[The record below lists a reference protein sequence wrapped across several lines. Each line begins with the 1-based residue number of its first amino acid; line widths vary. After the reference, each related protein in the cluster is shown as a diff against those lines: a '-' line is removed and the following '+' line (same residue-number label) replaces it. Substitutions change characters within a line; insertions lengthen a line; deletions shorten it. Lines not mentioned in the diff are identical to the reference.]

1 MLGRVSAVIISL
13 MVVSTLGFL
22 LGCSSSGSSNPASS
36 TAPYT
41 QVVTIAATGG
51 SMQSAAGGKP
61 FSAPLAVSVAVNGAT
76 FSGEKVT
83 FSAPTSG
90 ASGTFANGSTTE
102 DDITDAKGVATSST
116 FTANSVGGAYMVTAT
131 VTGAKPLSFSLTN
144 IAVTPFA
151 FSMSGQDASGGYYA
165 LAGAIVLDSDGN
177 VISGEQDYNDG
188 GFGYASPEPKGD
200 LITGGTLTI
209 PSGSRAGQGTL
220 TLNTNNTN
228 LGLNADGVEVFAVQF
243 VNAKHALIT
252 QFDGF
257 ATSSGSLDLQT
268 LPNALDGNYAFAVSG
283 FDASDTPVAYGGVF
297 SASGV
302 AASGVVDTNDA
313 DNLGVTMDKAF
324 TWTIAGPDGY
334 GRGTLKGIKVG
345 GSGVTLNY
353 YVIGPEA
360 VRLIDVDAYDSAAGS
375 AFGQGAGSFSNASLG
390 SSVLAMNGSVLAQ
403 FGALG
408 QFTTSNTGS
417 SPASFAGVGDES
429 EPANGVI
436 STETAKINGS
446 YSVASDGY
454 GSLTFNTTNGNYPG
468 LGDITT
474 LGIYL
479 TDPAMNLNDPNNPT
493 GGGGGLVVDLDSGA
507 QVGVALPGLTGI
519 IVPQTDAATASAD
532 FAGNYAAAWQNFDN
546 EGCSCEFDMVAQG
559 TMAAGGQLSLTG
571 MVSDPALSLGE
582 ADATSASNTFTGTPL
597 ADSKN
602 PGRYTMLT
610 GKDSLATMIDGA
622 PGPEFDMV
630 IYQASGGQLFWLDYD
645 NSEVTVSLGP
655 LEQQGSL
662 TGIPAGTSASADPPA
677 KPGLRRQGFVRH

>member
-1 MLGRVSAVIISL
+1 M
-13 MVVSTLGFL
+13 
-22 LGCSSSGSSNPASS
+22 GCSSSGSSNASSS

-41 QVVTIAATGG
+41 QMVTIAATGG
-51 SMQSAAGGKP
+51 ATQSAAGGKP
-61 FSAPLAVSVAVNGAT
+61 FNAPLSVSVAVNGAT
-76 FSGEKVT
+76 FAGEKVT

-102 DDITDAKGVATSST
+102 DDVTDAKGVATSST
-116 FTANSVGGAYMVTAT
+116 FTANSVGGAYTVTAT
-131 VTGAKPLSFSLTN
+131 VTGAKPVSFGLTN

-151 FSMSGQDASGGYYA
+151 FSMSGQDTSGGYYA
-165 LAGAIVLDSDGN
+165 LAGAILLDADGN

-200 LITGGTLTI
+200 VITGGSLTI
-209 PSGSRAGQGTL
+209 PKGSPAGQGTL
-220 TLNTNNTN
+220 TLNTHNTN

-243 VNAKHALIT
+243 VNAKHALIM

-268 LPNALDGNYAFAVSG
+268 LPGALNGNYAFAVSG

-297 SASGV
+297 SASGA

-313 DNLGVTMDKAF
+313 NNLGVTTGKAF
-324 TWTIAGPDGY
+324 TWTITGPDDY

-353 YVIGPEA
+353 YIVGPEA

-375 AFGQGAGSFSNASLG
+375 AFGQGAGNFSNASLG

-408 QFTTSNTGS
+408 QFTPSNTGS
-417 SPASFAGVGDES
+417 SPANFAGVGDES
-429 EPANGVI
+429 EPANGVV
-436 STETAKINGS
+436 STQTAKISGT

-454 GSLTFNTTNGNYPG
+454 GSLAFNTTNSNYPG

-479 TDPAMNLNDPNNPT
+479 TDPVLNLNDPNNPT

-519 IVPQTDAATASAD
+519 LVPQTDAATASAD
-532 FAGNYAAAWQNFDN
+532 FAGNYAAGWQNFDN

-559 TMAAGGQLSLTG
+559 AMTAGGQLILTG

-582 ADATSASNTFTGTPL
+582 ADATSSSNTLTGTPL
-597 ADSKN
+597 ADGNN
-602 PGRYTMLT
+602 PGRYTMLSA
-610 GKDSLATMIDGA
+610 KDSLATMIDGA
-622 PGPEFDMV
+622 PGPNFDMV
-630 IYQASGGQLFWLDYD
+630 IYQASGGELFWLDYD
-645 NSEVTVSLGP
+645 NSDVTVALGQ

-662 TGIPAGTSASADPPA
+662 SGIPAGTAAAEEPSEKLRSRRASF
-677 KPGLRRQGFVRH
+677 RRHRLSR